1 MLFRL
6 DVLRNCSDGFF
17 KNDHTTYRIVSQW
30 VLLELV
36 VVLCGYPKLPVLVF
50 DGFRFD
56 WWQVSVGVDVFFET
70 CVVFRCV
77 FSAE

>member
-1 MLFRL
+1 
-6 DVLRNCSDGFF
+6 
-17 KNDHTTYRIVSQW
+17 VSQW

-56 WWQVSVGVDVFFET
+56 WWQVSVGVDVFFER